1 VSITYVFAFDVQG
14 GIWVTSLVSNR
25 VVRVRADREIE
36 TVETA
41 FAAGI
46 MAREHIRRI
55 PGTALKH
62 VTSISL
68 GDHDRRTVF
77 LGSLHG
83 ECIHRFRSPV
93 PGVPAP
99 FSDTAP

>member
-1 VSITYVFAFDVQG
+1 
-14 GIWVTSLVSNR
+14 VTSVS
-25 VVRVRADREIE
+25 
-36 TVETA
+36 
-41 FAAGI
+41 F
-46 MAREHIRRI
+46 
-55 PGTALKH
+55 
-62 VTSISL
+62 

-99 FSDTAP
+99 FSDTAPRQAVRDFPGGTAPASG

>member
-1 VSITYVFAFDVQG
+1 MHCYPVVHFSR
-14 GIWVTSLVSNR
+14 VT
-25 VVRVRADREIE
+25 
-36 TVETA
+36 
-41 FAAGI
+41 
-46 MAREHIRRI
+46 
-55 PGTALKH
+55 PGQFSQALKH
-62 VTSISL
+62 VTSLSF